1 MSAFVLPA
9 ELPAHKISCCVYCS
23 LNKSPHLFS
32 TISTRYIP
40 LFHYSVLYP
49 LLCWAFSPYYTL
61 QVHIFLYS
69 TYSLLH
75 TINKNMCLYCIV
87 SFQWVQWT
95 SILSIFFVLSTFIY
109 LVFTQ
114 EMFYWELSWNKL
126 SYKPKAK
133 FKVHFVPLISILAP
147 KIMEEWNNQL

>member
-87 SFQWVQWT
+87 SFQCLSAMNLNSQYFFCFEYLLYISSIYSRNVLLRIKLKQIVIWT
-95 SILSIFFVLSTFIY
+95 WRVNYDNL
-109 LVFTQ
+109 
-114 EMFYWELSWNKL
+114 
-126 SYKPKAK
+126 
-133 FKVHFVPLISILAP
+133 
-147 KIMEEWNNQL
+147 NQIQSNI